1 MLTCCEIGWTFPW
14 AVTLV
19 CGIHY
24 CLRKIDHAEIWR
36 LLKEEN
42 ITHFNASPT
51 VNKLLCSHSLADALS
66 GPVHVTVAGSSPT
79 PRLFEMMT
87 NLNLQP
93 VHVYGLTETYG
104 PITKGYPMPTWDSIP
119 VGEKYQ
125 RMVRQGHGFV
135 TSLPIRVIRTDL
147 PEGEIVNVKQD
158 GKEIG
163 EVIFEG
169 NICAK
174 GYYKNPEATRKLFAG
189 GMLHSGDLAVWHED
203 GSVQIQGRPEDIIIS
218 GNSPHSSAFLLP

>member
-1 MLTCCEIGWTFPW
+1 MLTCCKIGWTFPW

-24 CLRKIDHAEIWR
+24 CLRKINYAEIWE
-36 LLKEEN
+36 LLKKEN

-51 VNKLLCSHSLADALS
+51 VNKLLCNHSLADKLP

-87 NLNLQP
+87 RFNLQP

-104 PITKGYPMPTWDSIP
+104 PITKGYPMPTWGDIP
-119 VGEKYQ
+119 ESEKYQ

-147 PEGEIVNVKQD
+147 PEGRIVNVKQD
-158 GKEIG
+158 GKEMG

-174 GYYKNPEATRKLFAG
+174 GYYNNPEGTRTLYAG
-189 GMLHSGDLAVWHED
+189 GVLHSGDIAVWHED
-203 GSVQIQGRPEDIIIS
+203 GSVQIQGRPEDIIFS
-218 GNSPHSSAFLLP
+218 GNSSHSSAFLLP